1 MDWLTLD
8 ENEEVLWSGEPR
20 MASIAP
26 ALIIGV
32 PLIPVLGLGL
42 VIIAGAYLN
51 VKNTDFVVTNE
62 GLYKKTGVLS
72 RSVQK
77 IGFEK
82 VQNISFSQG
91 IVANYF
97 GYGNVEISTA
107 GGSGVEMR
115 FNGIDDPKSVQERV
129 SKEMKKQTGRG
140 KGEDEPDEEDT
151 MELVLEEMKRTR
163 RVLVRIEEKLGD
175 E

>member
-8 ENEEVLWSGEPR
+8 DNEEVLWSGEPR

-26 ALIIGV
+26 AIIIGIPLSVIGIGILIIV
-32 PLIPVLGLGL
+32 
-42 VIIAGAYLN
+42 GAYLN
-51 VKNTDFVVTNE
+51 IKNTDFVVTNE

-91 IVANYF
+91 IIANYF

-129 SKEMKKQTGRG
+129 ATEMKKHTGKEKKETEG
-140 KGEDEPDEEDT
+140 EDT
-151 MELVLEEMKRTR
+151 MELVLEELRETR
-163 RVLVRIEEKLGD
+163 KVLMRIEKKMGNE
-175 E
+175 

>member
-8 ENEEVLWSGEPR
+8 DNEEVLWSGEPR

-26 ALIIGV
+26 AIIIGIPLSVIGIGILIIV
-32 PLIPVLGLGL
+32 
-42 VIIAGAYLN
+42 GAYLN
-51 VKNTDFVVTNE
+51 IKNTDFVVTNE

-91 IVANYF
+91 IIANYF

-115 FNGIDDPKSVQERV
+115 FNGIDDPKSVQESV
-129 SKEMKKQTGRG
+129 ATEMKKHTGKEKKETEG
-140 KGEDEPDEEDT
+140 EDT
-151 MELVLEEMKRTR
+151 MELVLEELRETR
-163 RVLVRIEEKLGD
+163 KVLMRIEKKMGNE
-175 E
+175 

>member
-1 MDWLTLD
+1 MDMDWLTLD

-26 ALIIGV
+26 AIIIGIPLSVIGIGILIIV
-32 PLIPVLGLGL
+32 
-42 VIIAGAYLN
+42 GAYLN
-51 VKNTDFVVTNE
+51 IKNTDFVVTNE

-91 IVANYF
+91 IIANYF

-115 FNGIDDPKSVQERV
+115 FNGIDDPKSVQESV
-129 SKEMKKQTGRG
+129 ATEMKKHTGKEKKETEG
-140 KGEDEPDEEDT
+140 EDT
-151 MELVLEEMKRTR
+151 MELVLEELRETR
-163 RVLVRIEEKLGD
+163 KVLMRIEKKMGNE
-175 E
+175 

>member
-1 MDWLTLD
+1 MDMDWLTLD
-8 ENEEVLWSGEPR
+8 DNEEVLWSGEPR

-26 ALIIGV
+26 AIIIGIPLSVIGIGILIIV
-32 PLIPVLGLGL
+32 
-42 VIIAGAYLN
+42 GAYLN
-51 VKNTDFVVTNE
+51 IKNTDFVVTNE

-91 IVANYF
+91 IIANYF

-129 SKEMKKQTGRG
+129 ATEMKKHTGKEKKETEG
-140 KGEDEPDEEDT
+140 EDT
-151 MELVLEEMKRTR
+151 MELVLEELRETR
-163 RVLVRIEEKLGD
+163 KVLMRIEKKIGNE
-175 E
+175 